1 MNATLARLM
10 RLPRTLP
17 RVLSDRFIAPRLL
30 RSSGVRA
37 GPGVMMAGR
46 PTLRV
51 APGSTITL
59 GANVKLFSRATSNPL
74 RIDAPCTFSTLKPG
88 AKIVIGSDSALS
100 GTVICCAESVVIG
113 ERVLVGSNCVLV
125 DTDFH
130 PLSPG
135 ARRRHPTEGAKSRP
149 IVVED
154 DVFIGTQSI
163 ILKGTTLGRGCVVGA
178 GAVVSGEFPPY
189 SVIVGN
195 PAQAIKTLSEEQT

>member
-1 MNATLARLM
+1 M
-10 RLPRTLP
+10 
-17 RVLSDRFIAPRLL
+17 
-30 RSSGVRA
+30 
-37 GPGVMMAGR
+37 
-46 PTLRV
+46 
-51 APGSTITL
+51 
-59 GANVKLFSRATSNPL
+59 

-163 ILKGTTLGRGCVVGA
+163 ILKGTTLGRGCVVGPSS
-178 GAVVSGEFPPY
+178 GFPGEFPPTV
-189 SVIVGN
+189 SLLGILR
-195 PAQAIKTLSEEQT
+195 KLSKL